1 MAARDPYQVL
11 GVPRDASP
19 DAIKQAY
26 RRLARQHH
34 PDANRGKPE
43 AEEKFKEIN
52 AAYEVLSDPE
62 KRARFDRFG
71 QAEPSPGGFGG
82 FNFGNMGGAGP
93 GGAGGVGG
101 IEDLFEMFG
110 FGGAG
115 QARQGP
121 QRGDDLRA
129 DVVLDLDDVMSGT
142 TRTLKVERTEVCASC
157 QGEGGEGKGST
168 ETCRQCRGTGQ
179 VRQVRDSFLGQVVR
193 TGPCPQCHGRGRVIL
208 RPCHT
213 CHGRGMVRAVRDVP
227 VRIPPGVEQGTR
239 IRVQREGAGGAM
251 GGPAGDLFVFIHV
264 KEHPRFGRDHAD
276 LLGTLK
282 LGFAQASLG
291 AEVEFQGL
299 DGPITVKVPAG
310 TQPGDVLTLLERGL
324 PRLGRQGR
332 GALKV
337 QVALDVPKKLS
348 HEEQELLRRWA
359 ELRGESVASGG
370 RGLFHR
376 VRDALGS

>member
-1 MAARDPYQVL
+1 MAVSDPYDVL
-11 GVPRDASP
+11 GVPRDASA

-34 PDANRGKPE
+34 PDANRGNP
-43 AEEKFKEIN
+43 ASEEKFKEIN

-71 QAEPSPGGFGG
+71 QAEPGTGG
-82 FNFGNMGGAGP
+82 FNFGNMGGP
-93 GGAGGVGG
+93 GAGGAGG

-115 QARQGP
+115 QTRQGP

-129 DVVLDLDDVMSGT
+129 DVVLDLDDVMTGT
-142 TRTLKVERTEVCASC
+142 TRTLKVERTETCATC
-157 QGEGGEGKGST
+157 HGEGGEGKGST

-179 VRQVRDSFLGQVVR
+179 VRQVHNSFLGQVVR
-193 TGPCPQCHGRGRVIL
+193 TGPCPQCQGRGRVIL

-213 CHGRGMVRAVRDVP
+213 CHGRGAVRAVRDVG

-239 IRVQREGAGGAM
+239 IRVQREGAAGVM
-251 GGPAGDLFVFIHV
+251 GGPSGDLFVFVHV
-264 KEHPRFGRDHAD
+264 KEHPRFRREHAD

-299 DGPITVKVPAG
+299 DGAVAVKVPPG
-310 TQPGDVLTLLERGL
+310 TQPGDVLTLPERGL

-337 QVALDVPKKLS
+337 HVALDVPKKLS

-359 ELRGESVASGG
+359 ELRGEPVASGG

>member
-1 MAARDPYQVL
+1 MAASDPYDVL
-11 GVPRDASP
+11 GVPRDASA

-34 PDANRGKPE
+34 PDANRGNP
-43 AEEKFKEIN
+43 ASEERFKEIN

-71 QAEPSPGGFGG
+71 QAEPSAGG
-82 FNFGNMGGAGP
+82 FNFGNMGGT
-93 GGAGGVGG
+93 GAGGVGG

-110 FGGAG
+110 FSGAG
-115 QARQGP
+115 QARHGP

-129 DVVLDLDDVMSGT
+129 DIVLDLDDVMTGT
-142 TRTLKVERTEVCASC
+142 TRTLKVERTEVCAAC
-157 QGEGGEGKGST
+157 HGEGGEGKGST

-179 VRQVRDSFLGQVVR
+179 VRQVHNSFLGQVVR
-193 TGPCPQCHGRGRVIL
+193 TGPCPQCQGRGRVIL

-213 CHGRGMVRAVRDVP
+213 CHGRGVVRAVRDVG
-227 VRIPPGVEQGTR
+227 VKIPPGVEQGTR
-239 IRVQREGAGGAM
+239 IRVQREGAAGVM
-251 GGPAGDLFVFIHV
+251 GGPAGDLFVFVHV
-264 KEHPRFGRDHAD
+264 KEHPRFRREHAD
-276 LLGTLK
+276 LVGTLK

-299 DGPITVKVPAG
+299 DGPVAVKVPPG
-310 TQPGDVLTLLERGL
+310 TQPGDVLTLPERGL
-324 PRLGRQGR
+324 PRLGKQGR

-337 QVALDVPKKLS
+337 HVALDVPKKLS

-359 ELRGESVASGG
+359 ELRGEQVASGG

-376 VRDALGS
+376 VRDAFGS

>member
-1 MAARDPYQVL
+1 MAASDPYDVL
-11 GVPRDASP
+11 GVPRDASAE
-19 DAIKQAY
+19 AIKQAY

-34 PDANRGKPE
+34 PDANRGNP
-43 AEEKFKEIN
+43 ASEEKFKEIN

-71 QAEPSPGGFGG
+71 QAEAGAGG
-82 FNFGNMGGAGP
+82 FNFGNTGGP
-93 GGAGGVGG
+93 GAGGVGG

-115 QARQGP
+115 QTRQGP
-121 QRGDDLRA
+121 QRGDDRRA
-129 DVVLDLDDVMSGT
+129 DVVLDLDDVMTGT
-142 TRTLKVERTEVCASC
+142 TRTLKVERTETCATC
-157 QGEGGEGKGST
+157 HGEGGEGKGST

-179 VRQVRDSFLGQVVR
+179 VRQVHNSFLGQVVR
-193 TGPCPQCHGRGRVIL
+193 TGPCPQCQGRGRVIL

-213 CHGRGMVRAVRDVP
+213 CHGRGAVRAVREVG

-239 IRVQREGAGGAM
+239 IRVQREGAAGVM
-251 GGPAGDLFVFIHV
+251 GGPAGDLFVFVHV
-264 KEHPRFGRDHAD
+264 KEHPRFRREHAD

-299 DGPITVKVPAG
+299 DGTVAVKVPPG
-310 TQPGDVLTLLERGL
+310 TQPGDVLTLPERGL

-332 GALKV
+332 GAPREKIS
-337 QVALDVPKKLS
+337 ATHGPS
-348 HEEQELLRRWA
+348 RSPARARPPTPRRRTPA
-359 ELRGESVASGG
+359 PP
-370 RGLFHR
+370 
-376 VRDALGS
+376 

>member
-239 IRVQREGAGGAM
+239 IRVQREGAAGAM

-332 GALKV
+332 GAVKV

>member
-1 MAARDPYQVL
+1 MAASDPYEVL
-11 GVPRDASP
+11 GVPRDASA
-19 DAIKQAY
+19 DAIKKAY

-34 PDANRGKPE
+34 PDANRGNP
-43 AEEKFKEIN
+43 ASEEKFKEIN

-71 QAEPSPGGFGG
+71 QAEPSAGG
-82 FNFGNMGGAGP
+82 FNFGGMGGM
-93 GGAGGVGG
+93 GAQGVGG
-101 IEDLFEMFG
+101 IDDLFEMFG
-110 FGGAG
+110 FGGAS

-129 DVVLDLDDVMSGT
+129 DVVLDLDEVMTGT
-142 TRTLKVERTEVCASC
+142 SRTLKVERTETCSTC
-157 QGEGGEGKGST
+157 HGEGGEGKGST

-179 VRQVRDSFLGQVVR
+179 VRQVHNSFLGQVVR
-193 TGPCPQCHGRGRVIL
+193 TGPCPQCQGRGRVIL
-208 RPCHT
+208 RACRT
-213 CHGRGMVRAVRDVP
+213 CHGRGIVRVVREVG

-239 IRVQREGAGGAM
+239 IRVQREGAAGVM
-251 GGPAGDLFVFIHV
+251 GGPAGDLFVFVHV
-264 KEHPRFGRDHAD
+264 KEHPRFHREHAD

-291 AEVEFQGL
+291 AEVEFQAL
-299 DGPITVKVPAG
+299 DGPVAVKVPPG
-310 TQPGDVLTLLERGL
+310 TQPGDVLTLPERGL

-359 ELRGESVASGG
+359 ELRGEAVGPGG